1 MSEDAI
7 ETIAVVVTIGVLVSA
22 LGLALGAI
30 TAAPG
35 IISDHQRY
43 TTYLEAQRTVLRCR
57 ADHSIAA
64 IDRVCG
70 PIPTLES
77 IK

>member
-1 MSEDAI
+1 MSNVE
-7 ETIAVVVTIGVLVSA
+7 
-22 LGLALGAI
+22 LGICLTVASSIFLLSI
-30 TAAPG
+30 IAPG

-43 TTYLEAQRTVLRCR
+43 ATYLEAQRTVLECR

>member
-1 MSEDAI
+1 MNEDVQV
-7 ETIAVVVTIGVLVSA
+7 IAVVTGCAIALMLGFGVLAV
-22 LGLALGAI
+22 
-30 TAAPG
+30 APG
-35 IISDHQRY
+35 LIAKHQRY
-43 TTYLEAQRTVLRCR
+43 SIYLEAQRTVLQCR

>member
-1 MSEDAI
+1 MSN
-7 ETIAVVVTIGVLVSA
+7 VA
-22 LGLALGAI
+22 LGVCLTV
-30 TAAPG
+30 TASIFFLSVIAPG

-43 TTYLEAQRTVLRCR
+43 TTYLEAQRTVLQCR

-64 IDRVCG
+64 INRVCG

>member
-1 MSEDAI
+1 MNENVRGIVAI
-7 ETIAVVVTIGVLVSA
+7 IGGS
-22 LGLALGAI
+22 LALMVGFCVI
-30 TAAPG
+30 SVAPI

-43 TTYLEAQRTVLRCR
+43 TTYLEAQRTVLQCR

>member
-1 MSEDAI
+1 MSKDLVEGVVIVASGVVLA
-7 ETIAVVVTIGVLVSA
+7 AVV
-22 LGLALGAI
+22 LALI
-30 TAAPG
+30 VTPQ

-43 TTYLEAQRTVLRCR
+43 ATYLEAQRTVLQCR

>member
-1 MSEDAI
+1 MSEELQKLVAI
-7 ETIAVVVTIGVLVSA
+7 IGGSLA
-22 LGLALGAI
+22 LLIALGAMSI
-30 TAAPG
+30 APG

-43 TTYLEAQRTVLRCR
+43 ATYLEAQRTVLQCR

>member
-1 MSEDAI
+1 MSEDVQVIAAI
-7 ETIAVVVTIGVLVSA
+7 AACAFALMLGFGALAV
-22 LGLALGAI
+22 
-30 TAAPG
+30 APEF
-35 IISDHQRY
+35 ISNHQRY
-43 TTYLEAQRTVLRCR
+43 TTYLEAQRTVLQCR

>member
-1 MSEDAI
+1 MNEDDVAQGI
-7 ETIAVVVTIGVLVSA
+7 VTIIGGA
-22 LGLALGAI
+22 LALMIGFGAI
-30 TAAPG
+30 SVAPG
-35 IISDHQRY
+35 LIANHQRY
-43 TTYLEAQRTVLRCR
+43 TTYLEAQRTVLQCR
-57 ADHSIAA
+57 ADNSIAA

>member
-1 MSEDAI
+1 MQGIVAI
-7 ETIAVVVTIGVLVSA
+7 IGGA
-22 LGLALGAI
+22 LALMIGFGAI
-30 TAAPG
+30 SVAPG
-35 IISDHQRY
+35 FISDHQRY